1 MQQERYE
8 RAEQLKEDQSREER
22 PAATAQ
28 LDPQRQQQARQYARI
43 RRRLWLVGLA
53 IAAAGLVIL
62 FLFRLDLWLRDLLQ
76 PLAWQPLAGWYPL
89 QVAGYFLILLLAYE
103 VVSAPLTV
111 YRGYLLPR
119 RYGLSVQTLGAWFG
133 DLCKGL
139 LLSLILELAVLEL
152 IYLLLATQPLTWWL
166 WVALVMLFFSV
177 VLANLAPVLIL
188 PLFYRFTPL
197 PDGELKTRLLA
208 LAERARTRVRGVFT
222 MHMSSKTTAAN
233 AALMGLGNTRRIV
246 IGDTLLNQYTPDEI
260 EVVLAHE
267 LGHHVHGDIWKLI
280 ASQSL
285 LTLLALYL
293 INITLHWL
301 TTPQL
306 GYHGLS
312 DPATLPL
319 IALVSAIVGLICMPL
334 GNAFS
339 RYLEYQADEYALLT
353 TGKSEAFRSM
363 MTRLANQNLAEAE
376 PSPLVEILFHDHPS
390 IKKRLEHAEAFA
402 RRQSRSDLGLA
413 SR

>member
-1 MQQERYE
+1 MEREQFIQPEQQ
-8 RAEQLKEDQSREER
+8 REEK
-22 PAATAQ
+22 PAAAVQ
-28 LDPQRQQQARQYARI
+28 LDPQRQQQAREYARI

-53 IAAAGLVIL
+53 IAAVGLVAL

-89 QVAGYFLILLLAYE
+89 QVAGYFLILLLLYE
-103 VVSAPLTV
+103 LISAPLTV
-111 YRGYLLPR
+111 YRGYILPR
-119 RYGLSVQTLGAWFG
+119 RYGLSVQTLGAWLG
-133 DLCKGL
+133 DLLKGL
-139 LLSLILELAVLEL
+139 LLSIVLELAALEL
-152 IYLLLATQPLTWWL
+152 IYLLLATQPLAWWL
-166 WVALVMLFFSV
+166 WVALVMLLFSV
-177 VLANLAPVLIL
+177 VLANLAPVLVL

-197 PDGELKTRLLA
+197 PDGELKARLLA
-208 LAERARTRVRGVFT
+208 LAERAHTRVRGVFT

-246 IGDTLLNQYTPDEI
+246 IGDTLLDQYTPDEI

-285 LTLLALYL
+285 LTLVALYL
-293 INITLHWL
+293 INVTLHWL
-301 TTPQL
+301 ATPQL
-306 GYHGLS
+306 GYHGLA

-319 IALVSAIVGLICMPL
+319 IALVSAAVGLIFMPL
-334 GNAFS
+334 GNAIS

-353 TGKSEAFRSM
+353 TGKSEAFQSM

-376 PSPLVEILFHDHPS
+376 PAPLVEILFHDHPS
-390 IKKRLEHAEAFA
+390 IKRRLEHAEAFA
-402 RRQSRSDLGLA
+402 RRQSRDNLSLA
-413 SR
+413 RR